1 MLHRNQQFHIILNCL
16 IKVVKQNERISTFQ
30 QLSKSI
36 HYRNN
41 FEIFKISSLQKLVVS
56 FRKIQFF
63 TVFAT
68 FQCDFEHNFMRTRS
82 IFDIFDYLNRIHFV
96 LRYEFFIVNFIYWMQ
111 MLLKCEICEI
121 AEQWRNVELFR
132 NFIRCNFNFEVVSKR
147 IFFKKI
153 SNLFV
158 R

>member
-1 MLHRNQQFHIILNCL
+1 MLYRNQQFHMILNCL
-16 IKVVKQNERISTFQ
+16 IKIVKQNERISTFQ

-41 FEIFKISSLQKLVVS
+41 FEIFKISSLQKFVVS
-56 FRKIQFF
+56 FWKIQFF
-63 TVFAT
+63 AMFAT
-68 FQCDFEHNFMRTRS
+68 FQCDFDHNFMRIRS

-96 LRYEFFIVNFIYWMQ
+96 FQYKFFIVNFVYWMQ
-111 MLLKCEICEI
+111 MLLKCEIREI
-121 AEQWRNVELFR
+121 AKQWRKLFR
-132 NFIRCNFNFEVVSKR
+132 NFIKCNFNFEIVLKR

-158 R
+158 IYK